1 MPTAAW
7 PRPQPARGAVA
18 LLAFAAA
25 TCATERSAAQA
36 EAAPPSETAKPP
48 VAPIVPPRVIS
59 DTRVDY
65 PEGASGDAEVVL
77 ELLVERDG
85 RAQEVS
91 VVTGT
96 EPFATRALQAAQ
108 RWRFEPATRAG
119 TPVRARIRMQVL
131 FTEPRPEQPVDEAEP
146 AIEADRA
153 RPPRAS
159 RPVITGADAEAAP
172 PPADVEVVVSGARS
186 DPSIRMSRAE
196 VRQLPGAFGDPFR
209 AIEILPGVTPIASG
223 LPYFFV
229 RGSPPGN
236 VGYFFDDI
244 AVPGLYHVAA
254 GPALIHPAFVGD
266 VRLYSGA
273 YPARYGR
280 FAGGVVA
287 GSLAP
292 PQYRFHGEA
301 SIRLIDAGAL
311 VEVPFDRGR
320 GSATLAGRYSYTGAV
335 VSVVAPEVEVGYWDY
350 QGRVQHR
357 LSDRDTISVFGF
369 GAHDFLSAEDDDGEV
384 QNIYDVTFHRLDLR
398 YDRALSLTSAL
409 RLATT
414 LGFDRAGAGD
424 NEDLD
429 LRAQRVRNRFIYSNR
444 LSPRV
449 QLRVGGDV
457 ETALYDIQLDDD
469 DNDDDDDGGGRGG
482 EPPTRLP
489 PELEPNPQPGL
500 PPRVPMN
507 GDDDEAAVRRL
518 FSSRN
523 EVVGGA
529 WLEWVF
535 DAGGGVTVTPALRAD
550 VYTSD
555 GVTRVAPEPRI
566 SARFQVS
573 RRLALLH
580 DLGIAHQAPSFAI
593 PVPGLQGNPRSGL
606 QRALQSSAGA
616 EIDLGNAITGS
627 ATVFQ
632 NVLFSGTDSL
642 GLFQLQRAD
651 TNIDNESDRATAH
664 TYGFELFLRRSL
676 SERLGGFLSYTLS
689 RSTRAVGR
697 ILGPASFDR
706 THVFNLALAYEL
718 GRGWRAGARTVV
730 YSGVPAEVAYARA
743 ARRPPRTPAFYR
755 LDWRLEKRWP
765 FGKEGFW
772 SLVFEVL
779 NTTLHE
785 ETLEKSCYAYGCSS
799 ETIGPV
805 TIPSIGVEASF

>member
-1 MPTAAW
+1 T
-7 PRPQPARGAVA
+7 QA
-18 LLAFAAA
+18 LN
-25 TCATERSAAQA
+25 AAQ
-36 EAAPPSETAKPP
+36 K
-48 VAPIVPPRVIS
+48 
-59 DTRVDY
+59 
-65 PEGASGDAEVVL
+65 
-77 ELLVERDG
+77 
-85 RAQEVS
+85 
-91 VVTGT
+91 
-96 EPFATRALQAAQ
+96 
-108 RWRFEPATRAG
+108 WRFAPATRAG
-119 TPVRARIRMQVL
+119 APVRARIRMQVL
-131 FTEPRPEQPVDEAEP
+131 FTEPRKEDVPADDAPPEP
-146 AIEADRA
+146 AS
-153 RPPRAS
+153 PRAAAPS
-159 RPVITGADAEAAP
+159 PALRKPSAITSAEAAT
-172 PPADVEVVVSGARS
+172 ARSAAVEVVVSGARS

-292 PQYRFHGEA
+292 PEYRFHGEA
-301 SIRLIDAGAL
+301 SIRLIDAGGL
-311 VEVPFDRGR
+311 VEAPFDQGR
-320 GSATLAGRYSYTGAV
+320 GSVTLSGRYSYTGAV
-335 VSVVAPEVEVGYWDY
+335 VSLVAPEVEVGYWDY

-357 LSDRDTISVFGF
+357 LSERDTISVFGF

-384 QNIYDVTFHRLDLR
+384 QNIYDVTFHRLDVR
-398 YDRALSLTSAL
+398 YDRVLTRSSAL

-429 LRAQRVRNRFIYSNR
+429 LRAQRVRNRFVYS
-444 LSPRV
+444 SRV
-449 QLRVGGDV
+449 SSRTQLRLGGDV
-457 ETALYDIQLDDD
+457 ETALYDIQLE
-469 DNDDDDDGGGRGG
+469 DDDDDDDDVDRNGQGR
-482 EPPTRLP
+482 PPSRLP
-489 PELEPNPQPGL
+489 PELEPNPLPGL
-500 PPRVPMN
+500 PPRAPMN
-507 GDDDEAAVRRL
+507 DDSDEASLRRL

-535 DAGGGVTVTPALRAD
+535 DLGGGVTVTPALRLD
-550 VYTSD
+550 MYTSD
-555 GVTRVAPEPRI
+555 GTTRLAPEPRI

-573 RRLALLH
+573 RRVALLH

-593 PVPGLQGNPRSGL
+593 PVPGLQGDPKSGL

-616 EIDLGNAITGS
+616 EVDLGEQITGS
-627 ATVFQ
+627 ATLFQ
-632 NVLFSGTDSL
+632 NVLFSGTDAL

-651 TNIDNESDRATAH
+651 TTIDNDSDRATAH

-706 THVFNLALAYEL
+706 SHVFNLALAYDL

-730 YSGVPAEVAYARA
+730 YSGIPAEVAYARA
-743 ARRPPRTPAFYR
+743 ARNPPRTPAFYR
-755 LDWRLEKRWP
+755 FDWRLEKRWP
-765 FGKEGFW
+765 FGKDGFW
-772 SLVFEVL
+772 ALVFEVL
-779 NTTLHE
+779 NTTLHK
-785 ETLEKSCYAYGCSS
+785 ETLEMSCYAYGCSS
-799 ETIGPV
+799 ESIGPV